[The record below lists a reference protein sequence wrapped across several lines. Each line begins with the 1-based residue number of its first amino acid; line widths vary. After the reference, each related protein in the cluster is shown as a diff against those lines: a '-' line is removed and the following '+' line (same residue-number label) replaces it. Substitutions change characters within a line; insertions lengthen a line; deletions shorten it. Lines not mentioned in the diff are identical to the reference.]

1 MYKQYKDAMK
11 VHIVFV
17 HELHKSFNGAL
28 LDVAVKA
35 LKDAGHEVT
44 VSDLYAMKF
53 NPVLSQADIRGK
65 LRL

>member
-1 MYKQYKDAMK
+1 MK

-17 HELHKSFNGAL
+17 HEQRKSFNGAL

-65 LRL
+65 LRP